1 MKVLLAGY
9 NFDISQI
16 SQEKILYT
24 PETISAAYARI
35 SRSKKSVDELRKDAV
50 LDVEKARRSNKTIV
64 FEMGHSSVAEHAVFN
79 FDIIGI
85 SRYLTEFVQRTRL
98 ASFTEKSQ
106 RYVTLD
112 GDYVIPEEIQNDN
125 VILKQFQDTIQLQNE
140 TYISLF
146 EELKSFFQ
154 RTTSLSK
161 KDIEG
166 RAKEDAR
173 YVLSMATQTQMGM
186 TINARS
192 LEHLLKRLYALS
204 LNEAKDLADTLNEQ
218 VRNIAPS
225 LIRYIEPSKYDT
237 QKYKIDVFAKSNK
250 PIEKCS
256 LLSYP
261 AHTDERIIAGL
272 IFRSTGTD
280 YQTVFEDVKRM
291 NKQDK
296 EKILQKHLKDITCHD
311 SLPREFELVDLVFQ
325 VNISS
330 SCFAQLKRHRIATI
344 ISTDYDPKFG
354 HTIPK
359 SIEKIAQ
366 KDAFRNVMKKSEK
379 MYEILWEKYPEV
391 KNYILT
397 NAHHKVVLF
406 KCNMRELCH
415 FARLRQDAHAQWDI
429 RELAQNIIEKAQE
442 AAPLASVLISGKDTF
457 PKNLYVRNSTQIHAD

>member
-1 MKVLLAGY
+1 MRVILAGY
-9 NFDISQI
+9 NVDISQLP
-16 SQEKILYT
+16 SKEVQYT

-50 LDVEKARRSNKTIV
+50 LDVEKARRSNQTIV

-112 GDYVIPEEIQNDN
+112 GDYIIPEEIQNDAE
-125 VILKQFQDTIQLQNE
+125 VFKQFRDTVQLQNE

-146 EELKSFFQ
+146 EKLKDFFH
-154 RTTSLSK
+154 RTTLLSK

-166 RAKEDAR
+166 WAKEDAR

-192 LEHLLKRLYALS
+192 MEHLLKRLYALPF
-204 LNEAKDLADTLNEQ
+204 NEAKNLADILHEQ

-225 LIRYIEPSKYDT
+225 LIRYIEPSKYDA
-237 QKYKIDVFAKSNK
+237 QKYKTDVYAESNK
-250 PIEKCS
+250 QVEKCT

-261 AHTDERIIAGL
+261 AHADERIIAGL

-296 EKILQKHLKDITCHD
+296 EKILQKYLTDITCHD
-311 SLPREFELVDLVFQ
+311 SLPREFELVDLIFQ

-344 ISTDYDPKFG
+344 ISTDYNPKFG
-354 HTIPK
+354 YTIPS
-359 SIEKIAQ
+359 SIDKIAH
-366 KDAFRNVMKKSEK
+366 KDFFRDVMEKSEK
-379 MYEILWEKYPEV
+379 MYEILSEKYPEV

-415 FARLRQDAHAQWDI
+415 FARLRHDAHAQWDI
-429 RELAQNIIEKAQE
+429 RELAHNIIEKVKE
-442 AAPLASVLISGKDTF
+442 VAPITSVLICGKDMF
-457 PKNLYVRNSTQIHAD
+457 PDVNNALFK

>member
-1 MKVLLAGY
+1 MRVILAGY
-9 NFDISQI
+9 NFDVSQLP
-16 SQEKILYT
+16 SQKALCT

-35 SRSKKSVDELRKDAV
+35 SRSKKSVDELRKDATH
-50 LDVEKARRSNKTIV
+50 DVEKARRSNKNIV

-112 GDYVIPEEIQNDN
+112 GDYVIPEEIQNDAQ
-125 VILKQFQDTIQLQNE
+125 VLKQFHDTIRLQNE
-140 TYISLF
+140 TYLSLF
-146 EELKSFFQ
+146 EKLKTYFQ
-154 RTTSLSK
+154 QTTSISQ

-173 YVLSMATQTQMGM
+173 YVLSLATQTQMGM

-192 LEHLLKRLYALS
+192 MEHLLKRLYALH
-204 LNEAKDLADTLNEQ
+204 LVEAKNLADSLYEQ

-225 LIRYIEPSKYDT
+225 LIRYTEPSEYDA
-237 QKYKIDVFAKSNK
+237 QKYITDVVGELKK
-250 PIEKCS
+250 PVEKCT

-261 AHTDERIIAGL
+261 TQADDRIIAGL
-272 IFRSTGTD
+272 LFRATGSD
-280 YQTVFEDVKRM
+280 YHTAFEDMKQM
-291 NKQDK
+291 SQQDK
-296 EKILQKHLKDITCHD
+296 EQILKQYLTGITCHD
-311 SLPREFELVDLVFQ
+311 SLPREFELVDLIFQ

-344 ISTDYDPKFG
+344 ISTDYNPKFG
-354 HTIPK
+354 YTVPK
-359 SIEKIAQ
+359 SIDGIKQ
-366 KDAFRNVMKKSEK
+366 GDVFRDVMEKSEK
-379 MYEILWEKYPEV
+379 MYEILSENYHEV

-415 FARLRQDAHAQWDI
+415 FSRLRRDAHAQWDI
-429 RELAQNIIEKAQE
+429 RELAQNIIEKVKL
-442 AAPLASVLISGKDTF
+442 AAPLTSVLICGKDTF
-457 PKNLYVRNSTQIHAD
+457 PEANGRLFR

>member
-1 MKVLLAGY
+1 LRVILAGY
-9 NFDISQI
+9 NVDISQLP
-16 SQEKILYT
+16 SNKVQCT

-50 LDVEKARRSNKTIV
+50 LDIEKARRSNKMIV
-64 FEMGHSSVAEHAVFN
+64 FEMGHSSIAEHAVFN

-112 GDYVIPEEIQNDN
+112 GDYVIPEEIQNDAE
-125 VILKQFQDTIQLQNE
+125 ILKHYQETIQLQNDN
-140 TYISLF
+140 YISLF
-146 EELKSFFQ
+146 EKLKSYFI

-166 RAKEDAR
+166 QAKEDAR
-173 YVLSMATQTQMGM
+173 YVLSMATETQMGM
-186 TINARS
+186 TLNARS
-192 LEHLLKRLYALS
+192 MEHLLKRLYALP
-204 LNEAKDLADTLNEQ
+204 LNEAKNLADSLYEQ

-237 QKYKIDVFAKSNK
+237 QKYKTDVFAEFNK
-250 PIEKCS
+250 PIEKCNLIS
-256 LLSYP
+256 HS
-261 AHTDERIIAGL
+261 AQADERIIAGL
-272 IFRSTGTD
+272 LFRSTDTD

-296 EKILQKHLKDITCHD
+296 EQIIQRYLSDITCYD

-325 VNISS
+325 ANISS

-354 HTIPK
+354 YTMPK
-359 SIEKIAQ
+359 SIDKIAQ
-366 KDAFRNVMKKSEK
+366 KDTFRNVMKKSEK
-379 MYEILWEKYPEV
+379 MYEILSEKYPEV

-429 RELAQNIIEKAQE
+429 RELAHNIIEKAKE
-442 AAPLASVLISGKDTF
+442 VAPITSVLICGKDVF
-457 PKNLYVRNSTQIHAD
+457 PDVNNALFK

>member
-1 MKVLLAGY
+1 M
-9 NFDISQI
+9 
-16 SQEKILYT
+16 
-24 PETISAAYARI
+24 
-35 SRSKKSVDELRKDAV
+35 
-50 LDVEKARRSNKTIV
+50 IV
-64 FEMGHSSVAEHAVFN
+64 FEMGHSSIAEHAVFN

-112 GDYVIPEEIQNDN
+112 GDYVIPEEIQNDAE
-125 VILKQFQDTIQLQNE
+125 ILKHYQETIQLQNDN
-140 TYISLF
+140 YISLF
-146 EELKSFFQ
+146 EKLKSYFI

-166 RAKEDAR
+166 QAKEDAR
-173 YVLSMATQTQMGM
+173 YVLSMATETQMGM
-186 TINARS
+186 TLNARS
-192 LEHLLKRLYALS
+192 MEHLLKRLYALP
-204 LNEAKDLADTLNEQ
+204 LNEAKNLADSLYEQ

-237 QKYKIDVFAKSNK
+237 QKYKTDVFAEFNK
-250 PIEKCS
+250 PIEKCNLIS
-256 LLSYP
+256 HS
-261 AHTDERIIAGL
+261 AQADERIIAGL
-272 IFRSTGTD
+272 LFRSTDTD

-296 EKILQKHLKDITCHD
+296 EQIIQRYLSDITCYD

-325 VNISS
+325 ANISS
-330 SCFAQLKRHRIATI
+330 SCFTQLKRHRIATI

-354 HTIPK
+354 YTMPK
-359 SIEKIAQ
+359 SIDKIAQ
-366 KDAFRNVMKKSEK
+366 KDTFRNVMKKSEK
-379 MYEILWEKYPEV
+379 MYEILSEKYPEV

-429 RELAQNIIEKAQE
+429 RELAHNIIEKAKE
-442 AAPLASVLISGKDTF
+442 VAPITSVLICGKDVF
-457 PKNLYVRNSTQIHAD
+457 PDVNNALFK

>member
-1 MKVLLAGY
+1 MRVILAGY
-9 NFDISQI
+9 NVDISQLP
-16 SQEKILYT
+16 SNKVQCT
-24 PETISAAYARI
+24 PETFSAAYARI

-50 LDVEKARRSNKTIV
+50 LDIEKARRSNQTIV
-64 FEMGHSSVAEHAVFN
+64 FEMGHSSIAEHAVFN

-112 GDYVIPEEIQNDN
+112 GDYVIPEEIQNDAE
-125 VILKQFQDTIQLQNE
+125 ILKHYQETIQLQNDN
-140 TYISLF
+140 YISLF
-146 EELKSFFQ
+146 EKLKSYFI

-166 RAKEDAR
+166 QAKEDAR
-173 YVLSMATQTQMGM
+173 YVLSMATETQMGM
-186 TINARS
+186 TLNARS
-192 LEHLLKRLYALS
+192 MEHLLKRLYALP
-204 LNEAKDLADTLNEQ
+204 LNEAKNLADSLYEQ

-237 QKYKIDVFAKSNK
+237 QKYKTDVFAEFNK
-250 PIEKCS
+250 PIEKCNLIS
-256 LLSYP
+256 HS
-261 AHTDERIIAGL
+261 AQADERIIAGL
-272 IFRSTGTD
+272 LFRSTGTD

-296 EKILQKHLKDITCHD
+296 EQIIQRYLSDITCYD

-325 VNISS
+325 ANISS

-354 HTIPK
+354 YTMPK
-359 SIEKIAQ
+359 SIDKIAQ

-379 MYEILWEKYPEV
+379 MYEILSEKYPEV

-429 RELAQNIIEKAQE
+429 RELAQDIIEKAKE
-442 AAPLASVLISGKDTF
+442 VAPITSVLICGKDVF
-457 PKNLYVRNSTQIHAD
+457 PDVNNALFK

>member
-1 MKVLLAGY
+1 MRVILAGY
-9 NFDISQI
+9 NVDISQLP
-16 SQEKILYT
+16 SNKVQCT

-35 SRSKKSVDELRKDAV
+35 SRSKKPVDELRKDAV
-50 LDVEKARRSNKTIV
+50 LDIEKARRSNQTIV

-85 SRYLTEFVQRTRL
+85 SRYLAEFVQRTRL

-125 VILKQFQDTIQLQNE
+125 EVLKQYQETIRLQND

-146 EELKSFFQ
+146 EKLKSYFI

-192 LEHLLKRLYALS
+192 MEHLLKRLYALHF
-204 LNEAKDLADTLNEQ
+204 NEAKNLADILHEQ

-237 QKYKIDVFAKSNK
+237 QKYKTDDFAESAKQV
-250 PIEKCS
+250 EKCT
-256 LLSYP
+256 LLFYP
-261 AHTDERIIAGL
+261 AHADERIIAGL

-280 YQTVFEDVKRM
+280 YQTVFEDVKLM

-296 EKILQKHLKDITCHD
+296 EKILQKYLTDITCHD
-311 SLPREFELVDLVFQ
+311 SLPREFELVDLIFQ
-325 VNISS
+325 VNINS

-354 HTIPK
+354 FTIPK
-359 SIEKIAQ
+359 SIDKITQ
-366 KDAFRNVMKKSEK
+366 KDAFRNVMEKSEK
-379 MYEILWEKYPEV
+379 MYGILSEKYPEV

-397 NAHHKVVLF
+397 NANHKVVLF

-429 RELAQNIIEKAQE
+429 RELAHNIIEKAKE
-442 AAPLASVLISGKDTF
+442 VAPITSVLICGKDTF
-457 PKNLYVRNSTQIHAD
+457 PDANITLFK

>member
-1 MKVLLAGY
+1 MRVILAGY
-9 NFDISQI
+9 NVDISQLP
-16 SQEKILYT
+16 STKTQYT

-106 RYVTLD
+106 RYVTID
-112 GDYVIPEEIQNDN
+112 GDYVIPEEIQNDT
-125 VILKQFQDTIQLQNE
+125 VILKQFQNTIQLQNE

-146 EELKSFFQ
+146 EKLKTYFQ
-154 RTTSLSK
+154 QTTSLSIR
-161 KDIEG
+161 DIEG

-173 YVLSMATQTQMGM
+173 YVLSMSTQTQMGM
-186 TINARS
+186 TLNARS
-192 LEHLLKRLYALS
+192 MEHLLKRLYALP
-204 LNEAKDLADTLNEQ
+204 LIEAKKLADSLYEL
-218 VRNIAPS
+218 VRNVAPS

-237 QKYKIDVFAKSNK
+237 QKYKTDDFTESIKQV
-250 PIEKCS
+250 EKCT
-256 LLSYP
+256 LLSFPEY
-261 AHTDERIIAGL
+261 ADEKIIAGL
-272 IFRSTGTD
+272 IFRSKGRD
-280 YQTVFEDVKRM
+280 YHTVLDEVKRM
-291 NKQDK
+291 TVQVK
-296 EKILQKHLKDITCHD
+296 EEILHLHLNDITCHD

-330 SCFAQLKRHRIATI
+330 SCFAQLKRHRMASI

-354 HTIPK
+354 HTIPNCIDEIGQ
-359 SIEKIAQ
+359 IEIFK
-366 KDAFRNVMKKSEK
+366 KVMKESEK
-379 MYEILWEKYPEV
+379 TYNFFSENYPQV

-415 FARLRQDAHAQWDI
+415 FARLRHDAHAQWDI

-442 AAPLASVLISGKDTF
+442 AAPLASVLICGKDTF

>member
-1 MKVLLAGY
+1 MRVILAGY
-9 NFDISQI
+9 NVDISQLP
-16 SQEKILYT
+16 SNKVQCT

-50 LDVEKARRSNKTIV
+50 LDIEKARRSNKMIV
-64 FEMGHSSVAEHAVFN
+64 FEMGHSSIAEHAVFN

-112 GDYVIPEEIQNDN
+112 GDYVIPEEIQNDAE
-125 VILKQFQDTIQLQNE
+125 ILKHYQETIQLQNDN
-140 TYISLF
+140 YISLF
-146 EELKSFFQ
+146 EKLKSYFI

-166 RAKEDAR
+166 QAKEDAR
-173 YVLSMATQTQMGM
+173 YVLSMATETQMGM
-186 TINARS
+186 TLNARS
-192 LEHLLKRLYALS
+192 MEHLLKRLYALP
-204 LNEAKDLADTLNEQ
+204 LNEAKNLADSLYEQ

-237 QKYKIDVFAKSNK
+237 QKYKTDVFAEFNK
-250 PIEKCS
+250 PIEKCNLIS
-256 LLSYP
+256 HS
-261 AHTDERIIAGL
+261 AQADERIIAGL
-272 IFRSTGTD
+272 LFRSTDTD

-296 EKILQKHLKDITCHD
+296 EQIIQRYLSDITCYD

-325 VNISS
+325 ANISS
-330 SCFAQLKRHRIATI
+330 SCFTQLKRHRIATI

-354 HTIPK
+354 YTMPK
-359 SIEKIAQ
+359 SIDKIAQ
-366 KDAFRNVMKKSEK
+366 KDTFRNVMKKSEK
-379 MYEILWEKYPEV
+379 MYEILSEKYPEV

-429 RELAQNIIEKAQE
+429 RELAHNIIEKAKE
-442 AAPLASVLISGKDTF
+442 VAPITSVLICGKDVF
-457 PKNLYVRNSTQIHAD
+457 PDVNNALFK

>member
-1 MKVLLAGY
+1 MRVILAGY
-9 NFDISQI
+9 NIDVSQFPYKEI
-16 SQEKILYT
+16 QYT

-112 GDYVIPEEIQNDN
+112 GDYVIPEEIQNDT

-261 AHTDERIIAGL
+261 AHADERIIAGL

-330 SCFAQLKRHRIATI
+330 
-344 ISTDYDPKFG
+344 
-354 HTIPK
+354 
-359 SIEKIAQ
+359 
-366 KDAFRNVMKKSEK
+366 
-379 MYEILWEKYPEV
+379 
-391 KNYILT
+391 
-397 NAHHKVVLF
+397 
-406 KCNMRELCH
+406 
-415 FARLRQDAHAQWDI
+415 
-429 RELAQNIIEKAQE
+429 
-442 AAPLASVLISGKDTF
+442 
-457 PKNLYVRNSTQIHAD
+457 

>member
-1 MKVLLAGY
+1 MRVILAGY
-9 NFDISQI
+9 NVDVSQLL
-16 SQEKILYT
+16 SKEVQCT

-50 LDVEKARRSNKTIV
+50 LDVEKARKSNKMIV

-79 FDIIGI
+79 FDLIGI

-106 RYVTLD
+106 RYVMLD
-112 GDYVIPEEIQNDN
+112 GDYIIPEEIQNDAE
-125 VILKQFQDTIQLQNE
+125 ILKQYQETIQLQNQ
-140 TYISLF
+140 TYLFLF
-146 EELKSFFQ
+146 EKLKSFFQ

-166 RAKEDAR
+166 LAKEDAR

-192 LEHLLKRLYALS
+192 LEHLLKRLYAIP
-204 LNEAKDLADTLNEQ
+204 LNEAKNLADSLYEQ
-218 VRNIAPS
+218 VSNIAPS
-225 LIRYIEPSKYDT
+225 LIRYIEPSKYDA
-237 QKYKIDVFAKSNK
+237 QKYKTDAFAESREQV
-250 PIEKCS
+250 EKCT

-261 AHTDERIIAGL
+261 AHADERIIAGL
-272 IFRSTGTD
+272 IFRSTGID
-280 YQTVFEDVKRM
+280 YQTAFENVKRM
-291 NKQDK
+291 STQDK
-296 EKILQKHLKDITCHD
+296 EEILQRYLADITCHD
-311 SLPREFELVDLVFQ
+311 SLPREFELVDFVFQ

-354 HTIPK
+354 FTIPK
-359 SIEKIAQ
+359 SIDKIGQ
-366 KDAFRNVMKKSEK
+366 KDAYRNVMEKSEK

-415 FARLRQDAHAQWDI
+415 FSRLRQDAHAQWDI
-429 RELAQNIIEKAQE
+429 RELAQNIIEKVKQV
-442 AAPLASVLISGKDTF
+442 APLTSVLICGKDTF
-457 PKNLYVRNSTQIHAD
+457 PEANTTLLHN

>member
-1 MKVLLAGY
+1 MRVILAGY
-9 NFDISQI
+9 NVDISQLP
-16 SQEKILYT
+16 SNKVQCT
-24 PETISAAYARI
+24 PETFSAAYARI

-50 LDVEKARRSNKTIV
+50 LDIEKARRSNQTIV
-64 FEMGHSSVAEHAVFN
+64 FEMGHSSIAEHAVFN

-112 GDYVIPEEIQNDN
+112 GDYVIPEEIQNDAE
-125 VILKQFQDTIQLQNE
+125 ILKHYQETIQLQNDN
-140 TYISLF
+140 YISLF
-146 EELKSFFQ
+146 EKLKSYFI

-166 RAKEDAR
+166 QAKEDAR
-173 YVLSMATQTQMGM
+173 YVLSMATETQMGM
-186 TINARS
+186 TLNARS
-192 LEHLLKRLYALS
+192 MEHLLKRLYALP
-204 LNEAKDLADTLNEQ
+204 LNEAKNLADSLYEQ

-237 QKYKIDVFAKSNK
+237 QKYKTDVFAEFNK
-250 PIEKCS
+250 PIEKCNLIS
-256 LLSYP
+256 HS
-261 AHTDERIIAGL
+261 AQADERIIAGL
-272 IFRSTGTD
+272 LFRSTGTD

-296 EKILQKHLKDITCHD
+296 EQIIQRYLSDITCYD

-325 VNISS
+325 ANISS

-354 HTIPK
+354 YTMPK
-359 SIEKIAQ
+359 SIDKIAQ

-379 MYEILWEKYPEV
+379 MYEILSEKYPEV

-429 RELAQNIIEKAQE
+429 RELAHNIIEKAKE
-442 AAPLASVLISGKDTF
+442 VAPITSVLICGKDVF
-457 PKNLYVRNSTQIHAD
+457 PDVNNALFK

>member
-1 MKVLLAGY
+1 MRVILAGY
-9 NFDISQI
+9 NVDISQLP
-16 SQEKILYT
+16 SNKVQCT

-50 LDVEKARRSNKTIV
+50 LDIEKARRSNKMIV
-64 FEMGHSSVAEHAVFN
+64 FEMGHSSIAEHAVFN

-112 GDYVIPEEIQNDN
+112 GDYVIPEEIQNDAE
-125 VILKQFQDTIQLQNE
+125 ILKHYQETIQLQNDN
-140 TYISLF
+140 YISLF
-146 EELKSFFQ
+146 EKLKSYFI

-166 RAKEDAR
+166 QAKEDAR
-173 YVLSMATQTQMGM
+173 YVLSMATETQMGM
-186 TINARS
+186 TLNARS
-192 LEHLLKRLYALS
+192 MEHLLKRLYALP
-204 LNEAKDLADTLNEQ
+204 LNEAKNLADSLYEQ

-237 QKYKIDVFAKSNK
+237 QKYKTDVFAEFNK
-250 PIEKCS
+250 PIEKCNLIS
-256 LLSYP
+256 HS
-261 AHTDERIIAGL
+261 AQADERIIAGL
-272 IFRSTGTD
+272 LFRSTDTD

-296 EKILQKHLKDITCHD
+296 EQIIQRYLSDITCYD

-325 VNISS
+325 ANISS

-354 HTIPK
+354 YTMPK
-359 SIEKIAQ
+359 SIDKIAQ
-366 KDAFRNVMKKSEK
+366 KDTFRNVMKKSEK
-379 MYEILWEKYPEV
+379 MYEILSEKYPEV

-429 RELAQNIIEKAQE
+429 RELAHNIIEKAKE
-442 AAPLASVLISGKDTF
+442 VAPITSVLICGKDVF
-457 PKNLYVRNSTQIHAD
+457 PDVNNALFK

>member
-1 MKVLLAGY
+1 MRVILAGY
-9 NFDISQI
+9 NVDISQLP
-16 SQEKILYT
+16 SNKVQCT
-24 PETISAAYARI
+24 PETFSAAYARI

-50 LDVEKARRSNKTIV
+50 LDIEKARRSNKMIV
-64 FEMGHSSVAEHAVFN
+64 FEMGHSSIAEHAVFN

-112 GDYVIPEEIQNDN
+112 GDYVIPEEIQNDAE
-125 VILKQFQDTIQLQNE
+125 ILKHYQETIQLQNDN
-140 TYISLF
+140 YISLF
-146 EELKSFFQ
+146 EKLKSYFI

-166 RAKEDAR
+166 QAKEDAR

-192 LEHLLKRLYALS
+192 MEHLLKRLYALP
-204 LNEAKDLADTLNEQ
+204 LNEAKNLADSLYEQ

-225 LIRYIEPSKYDT
+225 LIRYIEPSKYDA
-237 QKYKIDVFAKSNK
+237 QKYKTVVFAEFNK
-250 PIEKCS
+250 PIEKCNLIS
-256 LLSYP
+256 HSTQ
-261 AHTDERIIAGL
+261 ADERIIAGL
-272 IFRSTGTD
+272 LFRSTGTD

-296 EKILQKHLKDITCHD
+296 EQIIQRYLSDITCYD

-325 VNISS
+325 ANISS

-354 HTIPK
+354 YTMPK
-359 SIEKIAQ
+359 SIDKIAQ

-379 MYEILWEKYPEV
+379 MYEILSEKYPEV

-429 RELAQNIIEKAQE
+429 RELAHNIIEKAKE
-442 AAPLASVLISGKDTF
+442 VAPITSVLICGKDMF
-457 PKNLYVRNSTQIHAD
+457 PDVNNALFK

>member
-1 MKVLLAGY
+1 MRVILAGY
-9 NFDISQI
+9 NVDISQLP
-16 SQEKILYT
+16 SNKVQCT

-50 LDVEKARRSNKTIV
+50 LDIEKARRSNKMIV
-64 FEMGHSSVAEHAVFN
+64 FEMGHSSIAEHAVFN

-112 GDYVIPEEIQNDN
+112 GDYVIPEEIQNDAE
-125 VILKQFQDTIQLQNE
+125 ILKHYQETIQLQNDN
-140 TYISLF
+140 YISLF
-146 EELKSFFQ
+146 EKLKSYFI

-166 RAKEDAR
+166 QAKEDAR
-173 YVLSMATQTQMGM
+173 YVLSMATETQMGM
-186 TINARS
+186 TLNARS
-192 LEHLLKRLYALS
+192 MEHLLKRLYALP
-204 LNEAKDLADTLNEQ
+204 LNEAKNLADSLYEQ

-237 QKYKIDVFAKSNK
+237 QKYKTDVFAEFNK
-250 PIEKCS
+250 PIEKCNLIS
-256 LLSYP
+256 HS
-261 AHTDERIIAGL
+261 AQADERIIAGL
-272 IFRSTGTD
+272 LFRSTDTD

-296 EKILQKHLKDITCHD
+296 EQIIQRYLSDITCYD

-325 VNISS
+325 ANISS

-354 HTIPK
+354 YTMPK
-359 SIEKIAQ
+359 SIDKIAQ
-366 KDAFRNVMKKSEK
+366 KDTFRNVMKKSEK
-379 MYEILWEKYPEV
+379 MYEILSEKYPEV

-397 NAHHKVVLF
+397 NAHHKVVLLHSYLGDQASLF
-406 KCNMRELCH
+406 RLENCRHDPCQRLFQLLQLHINLFLTQYHEH
-415 FARLRQDAHAQWDI
+415 FHNTVFHL
-429 RELAQNIIEKAQE
+429 
-442 AAPLASVLISGKDTF
+442 V
-457 PKNLYVRNSTQIHAD
+457 

>member
-1 MKVLLAGY
+1 LRVILAGY
-9 NFDISQI
+9 NVDISQLP
-16 SQEKILYT
+16 SNKVQYT

-35 SRSKKSVDELRKDAV
+35 SHSKKSVDELRKDAV
-50 LDVEKARRSNKTIV
+50 LDIEKARRSNKMIV
-64 FEMGHSSVAEHAVFN
+64 FEMGHSSIAEHAVFN

-112 GDYVIPEEIQNDN
+112 GDYVIPEEIQNDAE
-125 VILKQFQDTIQLQNE
+125 ILKHYQETIQLQNDN
-140 TYISLF
+140 YISLF
-146 EELKSFFQ
+146 EKLKSYFI

-166 RAKEDAR
+166 QAKEDAR
-173 YVLSMATQTQMGM
+173 YVLSMATETQMGM

-192 LEHLLKRLYALS
+192 MEHLLKRLYTLP
-204 LNEAKDLADTLNEQ
+204 LNEAKNLAYSLYEQ

-237 QKYKIDVFAKSNK
+237 QKYKTDVFTEFNK
-250 PIEKCS
+250 PIEKCNLIS
-256 LLSYP
+256 HS
-261 AHTDERIIAGL
+261 AQADERIIAGL
-272 IFRSTGTD
+272 LFRSTGTD

-296 EKILQKHLKDITCHD
+296 EQIIQRYLSDITCYD

-325 VNISS
+325 ANISS
-330 SCFAQLKRHRIATI
+330 SCFTQLKRHRIATI

-354 HTIPK
+354 YTMPK
-359 SIEKIAQ
+359 SIDKIAQ

-379 MYEILWEKYPEV
+379 MYEILSEKYPEV

-429 RELAQNIIEKAQE
+429 RELAHNIIEKAKE
-442 AAPLASVLISGKDTF
+442 VAPITSVLICGKDVF
-457 PKNLYVRNSTQIHAD
+457 PDVNNALFK

>member
-1 MKVLLAGY
+1 LRVILAGY
-9 NFDISQI
+9 NVDISQLP
-16 SQEKILYT
+16 SNKVQCT
-24 PETISAAYARI
+24 PETFSAAYARI

-50 LDVEKARRSNKTIV
+50 LDIEKARRSNQTIV
-64 FEMGHSSVAEHAVFN
+64 FEMGHSSIAEHAVFN

-112 GDYVIPEEIQNDN
+112 GDYVIPEEIQNDAE
-125 VILKQFQDTIQLQNE
+125 ILKHYQETIQLQNDN
-140 TYISLF
+140 YISLF
-146 EELKSFFQ
+146 EKLKSYFI

-166 RAKEDAR
+166 QAKEDAR
-173 YVLSMATQTQMGM
+173 YVLSMATETQMGM
-186 TINARS
+186 TLNARS
-192 LEHLLKRLYALS
+192 MEHLLKRLYALP
-204 LNEAKDLADTLNEQ
+204 LNEAKNLADSLYEQ

-237 QKYKIDVFAKSNK
+237 QKYKTDVFAEFNK
-250 PIEKCS
+250 PIEKCNLIS
-256 LLSYP
+256 HS
-261 AHTDERIIAGL
+261 AQADERIIAGL
-272 IFRSTGTD
+272 LFRSTGTD

-296 EKILQKHLKDITCHD
+296 EQIIQRYLSDITCYD

-325 VNISS
+325 ANISS

-354 HTIPK
+354 YTMPK
-359 SIEKIAQ
+359 SIDKIAQ

-379 MYEILWEKYPEV
+379 MYEILSEKYPEV

-429 RELAQNIIEKAQE
+429 RELAHNIIEKAKE
-442 AAPLASVLISGKDTF
+442 VAPITSVLICGKDVF
-457 PKNLYVRNSTQIHAD
+457 PDVNNALFK

>member
-1 MKVLLAGY
+1 LRVILAGY
-9 NFDISQI
+9 NVDISQLP
-16 SQEKILYT
+16 SNKVQCT

-50 LDVEKARRSNKTIV
+50 LDIEKARRSNKMIV
-64 FEMGHSSVAEHAVFN
+64 FEMGHSSIAEHAVFN

-112 GDYVIPEEIQNDN
+112 GDYVIPEEIQNDAE
-125 VILKQFQDTIQLQNE
+125 ILKHYQETIQQQNDN
-140 TYISLF
+140 YISLF
-146 EELKSFFQ
+146 EKLKSYFI

-166 RAKEDAR
+166 QAKEDAR
-173 YVLSMATQTQMGM
+173 YVLSMATETQMGM
-186 TINARS
+186 TLNARS
-192 LEHLLKRLYALS
+192 MEHLLKRLYALP
-204 LNEAKDLADTLNEQ
+204 LNEAKNLADSLYEQ

-237 QKYKIDVFAKSNK
+237 QKYKTDVFAEFNK
-250 PIEKCS
+250 PIEKCNLIS
-256 LLSYP
+256 HS
-261 AHTDERIIAGL
+261 AQADERIIAGL
-272 IFRSTGTD
+272 LFRSTDTD

-296 EKILQKHLKDITCHD
+296 EQIIQRYLSDITCYD

-325 VNISS
+325 ANISS

-354 HTIPK
+354 YTMPK
-359 SIEKIAQ
+359 SIDKIAQ
-366 KDAFRNVMKKSEK
+366 KDTFRNVMKKSEK
-379 MYEILWEKYPEV
+379 MYEILSEKYPEV

-429 RELAQNIIEKAQE
+429 RELAHNIIEKAKE
-442 AAPLASVLISGKDTF
+442 VAPITSVLICGKDVF
-457 PKNLYVRNSTQIHAD
+457 PDVNNALFK